1 MSAITNSQH
10 GAISVAAATPQLRL
24 LPGAEG
30 AFDQVMLCKAVIAL
44 TPDVSTFVLEPL
56 TPQNFTFEP
65 GQYVVLTVEIDGE
78 QHERCYTISSPPTR
92 PHLLTIT
99 VKRVPNGVV
108 SNWLHDS
115 FGVGQQAL
123 VRGPLGE
130 FSLVNYPALK
140 YLFLSAGSGVT
151 PMLSMTRTLADLAED
166 CDVAFVHSAR
176 SPVDIIARSELAT
189 LANSGLALAVTS
201 ICEAD
206 SPEERWAGPRGRLTA
221 PLLAACVPDVAARE
235 VFICGPPPYMKAAH
249 AVLAELGVDP
259 GHVHQESFTLDV
271 PAVPLTAVPDGPAEV
286 DREVGTASLYFRR
299 SGIDVACP
307 PGTTV
312 LEAATAAGVVIR
324 SSCGQGL
331 CGTCKSDLVS
341 GQVDMQH
348 AGGIRPREIAAGKF
362 LPCCSYP
369 TGDLVVD
376 A

>member
-1 MSAITNSQH
+1 M
-10 GAISVAAATPQLRL
+10 
-24 LPGAEG
+24 
-30 AFDQVMLCKAVIAL
+30 
-44 TPDVSTFVLEPL
+44 
-56 TPQNFTFEP
+56 
-65 GQYVVLTVEIDGE
+65 
-78 QHERCYTISSPPTR
+78 
-92 PHLLTIT
+92 
-99 VKRVPNGVV
+99 
-108 SNWLHDS
+108 
-115 FGVGQQAL
+115 
-123 VRGPLGE
+123 
-130 FSLVNYPALK
+130 
-140 YLFLSAGSGVT
+140 
-151 PMLSMTRTLADLAED
+151 
-166 CDVAFVHSAR
+166 
-176 SPVDIIARSELAT
+176 AT

-206 SPEERWAGPRGRLTA
+206 SPEECWAGPRGRLTA
-221 PLLAACVPDVAARE
+221 LLLAACVPDVAARE